1 MNRRLRQK
9 LISQSR
15 SWIPYAVLGG
25 ALIVTFLAA
34 LYVHH
39 TAQAKDRARFESSVV
54 QISTTL
60 DNRMDTYVALLRA
73 STGLFAAS
81 HAVEQDEFHQFVK
94 QLDLPRHYP
103 GVQGIG
109 FSVRVRPDDRNQ
121 LVEMMRRG
129 GNATFKIWPEGERAE
144 YHTIVYLEPVN
155 RRNQVA
161 IGYDMFTDPIRRAA
175 MERARDLGLPVA
187 SGRVTLVQEIE
198 EPKQA
203 GFLIYAPVYRNGART
218 DTVEERRATLI
229 GFVYSPFRAGD
240 LLTNILTAN
249 EYQGTDFQVFDGSTA
264 DVANL
269 LYDST
274 ARPDAADNAS
284 RFAAITTIEIADRPW
299 TLRFKTNRNFEAAS
313 SANFEMLTLISGA
326 LLSLLLFAITRSQTR
341 AQITAVSATR
351 ELIHSEKS
359 LRKSLGERKTVEA
372 ALRKSKEELLLANY
386 RFHVAEEASN
396 SFHYDWNL
404 ETDTVERSEN
414 FSQVLGYAPDEIA
427 ETWEAWKALTHP
439 DDFPLS
445 KAEAIEY
452 LKNLE
457 GDTLEAEYRVLHKD
471 GRYRNLYNRG
481 IVLRDEQGKARR
493 VIGQTVDITKH
504 KVAEQELRAAHE
516 RYRELFQNANDIVY
530 TLDLEGRLTSVNK
543 AGELITGFRAE
554 EVLGRS
560 IAELV
565 CPESMPAMTQMLERK
580 LAGQTRTDY
589 ELEIQTKNGE
599 RRTIEIS
606 SRLMV
611 ENGEPAGIQGI
622 ARDVTERKLAEESVR
637 AANERAIIEYKQL
650 LQRIAALAQALGA
663 SHKLVSIYRALRDF
677 AIASVPCNGLFVSLY
692 DSSKDVRTA
701 AYGWGD
707 GIEFDVS
714 ALPSMR
720 VTIDGP
726 NSRAVRKA
734 EVVITDNYMKTTSG
748 HPQVIVGPDNG
759 LRPQS
764 SLVAPMSVLGRVV
777 GTIEVQSYAPR
788 AYRADHVTAM
798 RMAAN
803 LTAVAIENAQLLARE
818 SQARAEAEKSNR
830 LKDEFLATVSHE
842 LRTPLTAILGWAHML
857 DSDKLA
863 DVQAQRAIQTIQR
876 NAKAQ
881 AELIDDILDVSRI
894 ITGNLHLNLQPTE
907 LTRVIEAAINVVRP
921 TADAKRIG
929 IETELGDHP
938 ALVSGDAHRLQQIVW
953 NLLSNAIKFT
963 PAGGEVR
970 IRTFEDATHV
980 HLELADNGQGI
991 RADFLPHVFERFRQA
1006 DSSTTRKHGGLGL
1019 GLAIVRH
1026 MVEIHG
1032 GSVFAYSE
1040 GEGRGAIFTVTLP
1053 LLSSD
1058 GLIGADAPE
1067 TSSDQIQTQ
1076 PELKGVH
1083 VLLVD
1088 DDAGAREMISAALN
1102 ERQARVTAVASAQEA
1117 LSEIKRARPDVLVS
1131 DIAMP
1136 VHDGYQL
1143 IEEVRALEVNQT
1155 KTIPAVAITAYA
1167 REEDRRRALA
1177 AGYQS
1182 YLPKPI
1188 EPRELIEIVAKLSMS
1203 RPHPIGEKSEPPA
1216 VAGG

>member
-1 MNRRLRQK
+1 MNRRLRQQ
-9 LISQSR
+9 LVSQSR
-15 SWIPYAVLGG
+15 PWIPYAVLGG

-34 LYVHH
+34 LYVHR
-39 TAQAKDRARFESSVV
+39 TAQAKDRARFESSVQ

-81 HAVEQDEFHQFVK
+81 HSVEPDEFHQFVN
-94 QLDLPRHYP
+94 QLDLSRHYP
-103 GVQGIG
+103 GIQGIG
-109 FSVRVRPDDRNQ
+109 FSLRVRPEERNQ

-129 GNATFKIWPEGERAE
+129 GNATFKIWPEDERAE
-144 YHTIVYLEPVN
+144 YHTIVYLEPVD

-187 SGRVTLVQEIE
+187 SGRVTLVQEID
-198 EPKQA
+198 EPKQS
-203 GFLIYAPVYRNGART
+203 GFLIYAPVYRNGAKT
-218 DTVEERRATLI
+218 ETVEERRAALM

-240 LLTNILTAN
+240 LLTNILAAN
-249 EYQGTDFQVFDGSTA
+249 EYQGTDFQVFDGPTA
-264 DVANL
+264 DLANL

-274 ARPDAADNAS
+274 PHRDAANNAA
-284 RFAAITTIEIADRPW
+284 RFAATTTIEIADRPW
-299 TLRFKTNRNFEAAS
+299 TLRFNTNRNFEANS

-326 LLSLLLFAITRSQTR
+326 ILSLLLFAVTRSQTR

-359 LRKSLGERKTVEA
+359 LRQSLGERKTVEA
-372 ALRKSKEELLLANY
+372 ALRKSKEGLLLANY

-452 LKNLE
+452 LNNLE

-481 IVLRDEQGKARR
+481 IVLRDERGKARR

-504 KVAEQELRAAHE
+504 KVAEQELRAA
-516 RYRELFQNANDIVY
+516 
-530 TLDLEGRLTSVNK
+530 
-543 AGELITGFRAE
+543 
-554 EVLGRS
+554 
-560 IAELV
+560 
-565 CPESMPAMTQMLERK
+565 
-580 LAGQTRTDY
+580 
-589 ELEIQTKNGE
+589 
-599 RRTIEIS
+599 
-606 SRLMV
+606 
-611 ENGEPAGIQGI
+611 
-622 ARDVTERKLAEESVR
+622 
-637 AANERAIIEYKQL
+637 NERAIIEYEQL
-650 LQRIAALAQALGA
+650 LERIAALAQALGA
-663 SHKLVSIYRALRDF
+663 SHELVSIYRALRDF
-677 AIASVPCNGLFVSLY
+677 SIASAPCDGLFVSLY
-692 DSSKDVRTA
+692 DPLKDVRTA
-701 AYGWGD
+701 AYAWGD
-707 GIEFDVS
+707 GVEFDVS
-714 ALPSMR
+714 NLPPMP
-720 VTIDGP
+720 VTTDGP
-726 NSRAVRKA
+726 NSRAVRTA

-748 HPQVIVGPDNG
+748 HPQIIVGEDNG

-764 SLVAPMSVLGRVV
+764 SLAVPMSVLGRVV
-777 GTIEVQSYAPR
+777 GTIEVQSYALH
-788 AYRADHVTAM
+788 AYQAEHATAM

-857 DSDKLA
+857 DSDKLG

-881 AELIDDILDVSRI
+881 AEIIDDILDVSRI
-894 ITGNLHLNLQPTE
+894 ITGNLYLNLQATE

-921 TADAKRIG
+921 TAEAKRIS

-980 HLELADNGQGI
+980 HLEIADNGQGI

-1026 MVEIHG
+1026 LVEIHG
-1032 GSVFAYSE
+1032 GSVLANSE
-1040 GEGRGAIFTVTLP
+1040 GEGSGATFTVTLP
-1053 LLSSD
+1053 LLSSE
-1058 GLIGADAPE
+1058 GLMTADAPE

-1076 PELKGVH
+1076 PELNGVH

-1088 DDAGAREMISAALN
+1088 DDAGTREMISAAFN
-1102 ERQARVTAVASAQEA
+1102 ERRARVTAVASAQEA

-1136 VHDGYQL
+1136 MQDGYQL
-1143 IEEVRALEVNQT
+1143 IEEIRALELGHA
-1155 KTIPAVAITAYA
+1155 KTLPAVAITAYA

-1188 EPRELIEIVAKLSMS
+1188 EPAELIALVAELM
-1203 RPHPIGEKSEPPA
+1203 SEPPA